1 MRTKTPSVDAEAEG
15 KQLQETLN
23 LSFPDLTVSTADSKI
38 HVRGS
43 FPVTHEGRVLDRY
56 QIEIVWTASDIE
68 VPTLLETGGRI
79 PWIADR
85 HMSRG
90 GNACA
95 LVPEEW
101 LIKPRDQRTLIQYLE
116 GPVRNYFLWQSLYE
130 SGLEAPWGE
139 RKHGVPGLLQAYGD
153 LVGFSE
159 ENAIRECLDYLSK
172 DKLKGH
178 WRCPCGSNLRL
189 RDCHLSYLRD
199 LRTKVPQY
207 IAKLALKRLRNPVV
221 R

>member
-1 MRTKTPSVDAEAEG
+1 MRSRKPSVETEAEVRRF
-15 KQLQETLN
+15 QEILN
-23 LSFPDLTVSTADSKI
+23 ESFPDLTASAAESKI
-38 HVRGS
+38 YVRGS
-43 FPVTHEGRVLDRY
+43 FPVMHEGRVLDRY
-56 QIEIVWTASDIE
+56 QIQIIWTASDIE

-85 HMSRG
+85 HMSQG
-90 GNACA
+90 GNACV

-101 LIKPRDQRTLIQYLE
+101 LIKPRDQRTLVGYLE
-116 GPVRNYFLWQSLYE
+116 GPVRNYFLWQSLFE

-139 RKHGVPGLLQAYGD
+139 RKHGVPGLLQAYSD

-159 ENAIRECLDYLSK
+159 ESAIRECLDYLSK
-172 DKLKGH
+172 DRLKGH
-178 WRCPCGSNLRL
+178 WRCPCGSNRRL
-189 RDCHLSYLRD
+189 RDCHLSYLRH

-207 IAKLALKRLRNPVV
+207 IAKLALNRLRNPVV